1 VWRWQSY
8 RKDNRV
14 LLDGKTG
21 PRWVPMTDRLQ
32 ASMHAWH
39 VVQGEPDKG
48 PVWPC
53 RKTNI
58 MFINA
63 LNKACQRAGVPI
75 FTPYGLRRRVS
86 SELIDK
92 MDVARYGAKTYSAWM
107 GHSLQRGMQTYARV
121 NPGRLEEAANVLGEA
136 QGIVNLDAARRRKTG
151 SEND

>member
-1 VWRWQSY
+1 
-8 RKDNRV
+8 
-14 LLDGKTG
+14 
-21 PRWVPMTDRLQ
+21 
-32 ASMHAWH
+32 
-39 VVQGEPDKG
+39 
-48 PVWPC
+48 
-53 RKTNI
+53 

-107 GHSLQRGMQTYARV
+107 GHSLQRGMATYARV